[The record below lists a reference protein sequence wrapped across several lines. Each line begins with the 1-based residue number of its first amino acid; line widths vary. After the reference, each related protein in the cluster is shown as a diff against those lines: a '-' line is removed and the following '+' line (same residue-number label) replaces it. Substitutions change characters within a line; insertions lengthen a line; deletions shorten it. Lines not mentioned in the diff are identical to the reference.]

1 MVLELQ
7 HQSQVWSLSSLILSY
22 LVIGNHNNIFLLAT
36 MEISNLIE
44 CVFLSL
50 SPSLSLIFLR
60 ETSHVMIFIF
70 GCRFSFF
77 FLAHFSTRFDKAS
90 TQSYGGN
97 GRGAVNDPGPRKII
111 NYF

>member
-77 FLAHFSTRFDKAS
+77 SWLISRLVSIRHRLKAM
-90 TQSYGGN
+90 GGMV
-97 GRGAVNDPGPRKII
+97 AVR
-111 NYF
+111 